1 MAKNNRVIQFMKI
14 KKLETNIIFSSRDNI
29 ISNSAFYRE
38 HFHTMFLHNPISI
51 CYREYIP
58 PGGLSWCN
66 EHDDDD
72 DDDVICDHYPPLQM
86 VPKIVAM

>member
-14 KKLETNIIFSSRDNI
+14 KKLLTNKIFSSRDNI
-29 ISNSAFYRE
+29 ISNSVFYRG
-38 HFHTMFLHNPISI
+38 HFHTMFLHNRISI
-51 CYREYIP
+51 CYREHIP

-72 DDDVICDHYPPLQM
+72 DDDDDEIFPR
-86 VPKIVAM
+86 